1 MKKFLIRAGFFSQ
14 LNFLVEAADERE
26 AEKLL
31 MDHLNEPKE
40 RLTSKLEEIVREG
53 LDHENGSIIH
63 LQDREDGE
71 FCVESEETHRVSSD
85 DDKTPYFIILCISKE
100 IHQFEIKPER
110 VDKVYENRDEA
121 EERASFLNK
130 QNEQDVYWVEEVELK
145 VK

>member
-31 MDHLNEPKE
+31 MEHLDNPKE
-40 RLTSKLEEIVREG
+40 RLTYKLEEIVREG

-63 LQDREDGE
+63 LQNWNDGE
-71 FCVESEETHRVSSD
+71 FCVESEDIRRVSSD
-85 DDKTPYFIILCISKE
+85 DDKTPYFTILCISKE

-110 VDKVYENRDEA
+110 VDKIYENRDEA

-130 QNEQDVYWVEEVELK
+130 QNEQGVYWVEEIELK
-145 VK
+145 IK